1 MNLDN
6 MAQIMAS
13 LKAGGVIPG
22 MLSLDGREITT
33 LGYANNEWHLILYSF
48 FSFYKRRL
56 LATPYFYIRLRSHQL
71 D

>member
-33 LGYANNEWHLILYSF
+33 LGYANNE
-48 FSFYKRRL
+48 
-56 LATPYFYIRLRSHQL
+56 
-71 D
+71 